1 MLHAGENLISL
12 SYRNSIQS
20 LGRTMNSRAFTTSL
34 LLAGVAVFMIYTYIS
49 SRETEL
55 QSEYGNQT
63 PVVVAKEDIKELE
76 IIDDRKVQLIN
87 VPSKFQMPGHF
98 KRVEDLYNTIA
109 AVPIKKGEQITVPRV
124 TYPGSQSG
132 LSRQISIGKRA
143 LSIQVTEGQ
152 SVSRLL
158 KPGDRVDILAQVD
171 YAAGKKERVK
181 VKTVLQD
188 VLILSTGLYV
198 TNSVPIIN
206 IKNDNDSRQMKLNSY
221 TNFNT
226 VTVELTPFEVQKM
239 VFLISGG
246 GGIYLS
252 LRNNDDKTIERIS
265 ATRLYDVL
273 GEDAAE
279 AKTYFAE
286 QMAREQKRT
295 GIGGR

>member
-1 MLHAGENLISL
+1 
-12 SYRNSIQS
+12 
-20 LGRTMNSRAFTTSL
+20 MNSRAFTTSL
-34 LLAGVAVFMIYTYIS
+34 LLAGLAVAMIYSYID

-55 QSEYGNQT
+55 QSDYGNQT

-76 IIDDRKVQLIN
+76 IIDDRKVKLVNI
-87 VPSKFQMPGHF
+87 PSKFQMPGHF

-109 AVPIKKGEQITVPRV
+109 AVPIKKDEQITQPRV
-124 TYPGSQSG
+124 TYPGTSSG

-152 SVSRLL
+152 AVSRLL
-158 KPGDRVDILAQVD
+158 KPGDRIDILALVD
-171 YAAGKKERVK
+171 YAAGKKERLK

-188 VLILSTGLYV
+188 VLILSTGLFV

-206 IKNDNDSRQMKLNSY
+206 LKTETDSRQMKLNSY
-221 TNFNT
+221 TNYNT
-226 VTVELTPFEVQKM
+226 ITLELTPFEVQKM
-239 VFLISGG
+239 VFLISAGN
-246 GGIYLS
+246 GIYLS
-252 LRNNDDKTIERIS
+252 LRNNDDKSIERIS

-286 QMAREQKRT
+286 QLARETKRT
-295 GIGGR
+295 GAGGR

>member
-1 MLHAGENLISL
+1 
-12 SYRNSIQS
+12 
-20 LGRTMNSRAFTTSL
+20 MNSRAFTTSL
-34 LLAGVAVFMIYTYIS
+34 LLAGIAVAMIWSYIS

-87 VPSKFQMPGHF
+87 VPKSFQMPGSYT
-98 KRVEDLYNTIA
+98 RVEDLYNTIA
-109 AVPIKKGEQITVPRV
+109 AVPIKKGEQITAPRV
-124 TYPGSQSG
+124 TYPGAQSG

-152 SVSRLL
+152 AVSRLL
-158 KPGDRVDILAQVD
+158 KPGDRVDILALVD
-171 YAAGKKERVK
+171 YASGKKERLK

-188 VLILSTGLYV
+188 VLVLSTGLYV
-198 TNSVPIIN
+198 TNSIPIVN
-206 IKNDNDSRQMKLNSY
+206 LKGDTDSRQIKLNSY
-221 TNFNT
+221 TNYNT
-226 VTVELTPFEVQKM
+226 VTLELSPFEVQKM
-239 VFLISGG
+239 VFLISAGN
-246 GGIYLS
+246 GIYLS
-252 LRNNDDKTIERIS
+252 LRNNDDKEIERIN

-286 QMAREQKRT
+286 QMAAETKRT
-295 GIGGR
+295 GAGGR

>member
-1 MLHAGENLISL
+1 
-12 SYRNSIQS
+12 
-20 LGRTMNSRAFTTSL
+20 MNSRAFTTSL
-34 LLAGVAVFMIYTYIS
+34 LLAGLAVAMIWSYIS

-55 QSEYGNQT
+55 QSDYGNQT
-63 PVVVAKEDIKELE
+63 PVVIAKEDIKELE

-87 VPSKFQMPGHF
+87 VPAKFQMPGHY

-124 TYPGSQSG
+124 TYPGAQSG

-158 KPGDRVDILAQVD
+158 KPGDRVDILALVD
-171 YAAGKKERVK
+171 YAAGKKERLK

-188 VLILSTGLYV
+188 VLILSTGLFV
-198 TNSVPIIN
+198 TNSVPIID
-206 IKNDNDSRQMKLNSY
+206 IKSGGNNTRQMKLNSY
-221 TNFNT
+221 TNYNT
-226 VTVELTPFEVQKM
+226 VTLELTPFEVQKM
-239 VFLISGG
+239 VFLISAGN
-246 GGIYLS
+246 GIYLS

-286 QMAREQKRT
+286 QMAKETKRT
-295 GIGGR
+295 GAGGR

>member
-1 MLHAGENLISL
+1 
-12 SYRNSIQS
+12 
-20 LGRTMNSRAFTTSL
+20 MNSRAFTTSL
-34 LLAGVAVFMIYTYIS
+34 MLALLAVAMIYSYIE

-55 QSEYGNQT
+55 QSDYGNQT

-76 IIDDRKVQLIN
+76 IIDDRKVHLVN

-143 LSIQVTEGQ
+143 FALQVTENQ
-152 SVSRLL
+152 AVSRLL
-158 KPGDRVDILAQVD
+158 KPGDRVDILALVD
-171 YAAGKKERVK
+171 YASGKKEKLK

-188 VLILSTGLYV
+188 VLILSTGLFV
-198 TNSVPIIN
+198 TNSVPIVN
-206 IKNDNDSRQMKLNSY
+206 VKGESESRQLKLNNY

-226 VTVELTPFEVQKM
+226 VTLELTPFEVQKM
-239 VFLISGG
+239 VFLVSAGN
-246 GGIYLS
+246 GIYLS

-286 QMAREQKRT
+286 QMARENRRT
-295 GIGGR
+295 GAGGR

>member
-1 MLHAGENLISL
+1 
-12 SYRNSIQS
+12 
-20 LGRTMNSRAFTTSL
+20 MNSRAFTTSL
-34 LLAGVAVFMIYTYIS
+34 MLALLAVAMIYSYIE

-55 QSEYGNQT
+55 QSDYGNQT

-76 IIDDRKVQLIN
+76 IIDDRKVHLVN

-152 SVSRLL
+152 AVSRLL
-158 KPGDRVDILAQVD
+158 KPGDRVDILALVD
-171 YAAGKKERVK
+171 YASGKKEKLK

-188 VLILSTGLYV
+188 VLILSTGLFV

-206 IKNDNDSRQMKLNSY
+206 IKGESDSRQMKLNNY

-226 VTVELTPFEVQKM
+226 VTLELTPFEVQKM
-239 VFLISGG
+239 VFLISAGN
-246 GGIYLS
+246 GIYLS

-286 QMAREQKRT
+286 QMARETKRT
-295 GIGGR
+295 GAGGR

>member
-1 MLHAGENLISL
+1 
-12 SYRNSIQS
+12 
-20 LGRTMNSRAFTTSL
+20 MNSRAFTTSL
-34 LLAGVAVFMIYTYIS
+34 LLSILAVFMIWSYIE

-55 QSEYGNQT
+55 QNDYGNQT

-76 IIDDRKVQLIN
+76 IIDDRKVELVN
-87 VPSKFQMPGHF
+87 VPSKYQMPGHF

-109 AVPIKKGEQITVPRV
+109 AVPIKKGEQITSPRV

-152 SVSRLL
+152 AVSRLL
-158 KPGDRVDILAQVD
+158 KPGDRIDVLALVD
-171 YAAGKKERVK
+171 YASGKKDKMK

-198 TNSVPIIN
+198 TNSVPIVN
-206 IKNDNDSRQMKLNSY
+206 LKSETESRQMKLNSY
-221 TNFNT
+221 TNYNT
-226 VTVELTPFEVQKM
+226 VTLELTPFEVQKM
-239 VFLISGG
+239 VFLISAGN
-246 GGIYLS
+246 GIYLS

-286 QMAREQKRT
+286 QMATETRRT
-295 GIGGR
+295 GAGGR

>member
-1 MLHAGENLISL
+1 
-12 SYRNSIQS
+12 
-20 LGRTMNSRAFTTSL
+20 MNSRAFTTSL
-34 LLAGVAVFMIYTYIS
+34 ILAAVAVLMIYSYIS

-76 IIDDRKVQLIN
+76 IIDDRKVQLVN

-124 TYPGSQSG
+124 TYPGAQSG

-143 LSIQVTEGQ
+143 LSVQVTEDKA
-152 SVSRLL
+152 VSRLL
-158 KPGDRVDILAQVD
+158 KPGDRVDVLALVD
-171 YAAGKKERVK
+171 YASGKKERLK

-188 VLILSTGLYV
+188 VLVLSTGLYV
-198 TNSVPIIN
+198 TNSVPIVN
-206 IKNDNDSRQMKLNSY
+206 VKSGENDSRQMKLNSY
-221 TNFNT
+221 TNYSS
-226 VTVELTPFEVQKM
+226 VTLELTPFEVQKM
-239 VFLISGG
+239 VFLISAGN
-246 GGIYLS
+246 GIYLS

-286 QMAREQKRT
+286 QMAKEAKRT
-295 GIGGR
+295 GAGGR

>member
-1 MLHAGENLISL
+1 
-12 SYRNSIQS
+12 
-20 LGRTMNSRAFTTSL
+20 MNSRAFTTSL
-34 LLAGVAVFMIYTYIS
+34 LLAALAVAMIWSYIE

-55 QSEYGNQT
+55 QSDYGNQT

-76 IIDDRKVQLIN
+76 IIDDRKVQLVNI
-87 VPSKFQMPGHF
+87 PSKFQMPGHF

-143 LSIQVTEGQ
+143 LSIQISESQ
-152 SVSRLL
+152 AVSRLI
-158 KPGDRVDILAQVD
+158 KPGDRVDVLALID
-171 YAAGKKERVK
+171 YASGKKEKQK

-188 VLILSTGLYV
+188 VLILSTGLFI

-206 IKNDNDSRQMKLNSY
+206 IKDEKDSRQMKLNNY

-226 VTVELTPFEVQKM
+226 VTLELTPFEVQKM
-239 VFLISGG
+239 VFLVSAGN
-246 GGIYLS
+246 GIYLS
-252 LRNNDDKTIERIS
+252 LRNNDDKEISRIGS
-265 ATRLYDVL
+265 TRLYDIL
-273 GEDAAE
+273 GEDQAE

-286 QMAREQKRT
+286 QSAIDTKRT
-295 GIGGR
+295 GGGR

>member
-1 MLHAGENLISL
+1 
-12 SYRNSIQS
+12 
-20 LGRTMNSRAFTTSL
+20 MNSRAFTTSL
-34 LLAGVAVFMIYTYIS
+34 LLAALAVAMIYTYIEG
-49 SRETEL
+49 RETEL
-55 QSEYGNQT
+55 QSDYGNQT

-76 IIDDRKVQLIN
+76 IIDDRKVQLVN
-87 VPSKFQMPGHF
+87 VPSKYQMPGSF

-132 LSRQISIGKRA
+132 LSRQISIGRRA

-152 SVSRLL
+152 AVSRLL
-158 KPGDRVDILAQVD
+158 KPGDRVDVLALVD
-171 YAAGKKERVK
+171 YASGKKEKLK

-188 VLILSTGLYV
+188 VLVLSTGLYV

-206 IKNDNDSRQMKLNSY
+206 IKQSETESRPLKLNSY
-221 TNFNT
+221 TNYNT
-226 VTVELTPFEVQKM
+226 VTLELSPFEVQKM
-239 VFLISGG
+239 VFLISAGN
-246 GGIYLS
+246 GIYLS
-252 LRNNDDKTIERIS
+252 LRNNDDKTIERIN

-286 QMAREQKRT
+286 QLARETKRT
-295 GIGGR
+295 GAGGR

>member
-1 MLHAGENLISL
+1 
-12 SYRNSIQS
+12 
-20 LGRTMNSRAFTTSL
+20 MNSRAFTTSL
-34 LLAGVAVFMIYTYIS
+34 LLAAVAVLMIYSYIS

-87 VPSKFQMPGHF
+87 VPSKFQMPGHYT
-98 KRVEDLYNTIA
+98 RVEDLYNTIA
-109 AVPIKKGEQITVPRV
+109 AVPIKKGEQITAPRV
-124 TYPGSQSG
+124 TYPGAQSG

-158 KPGDRVDILAQVD
+158 KPGDRVDILALVD
-171 YAAGKKERVK
+171 YAAGKKERLK

-198 TNSVPIIN
+198 TNSIPIVN
-206 IKNDNDSRQMKLNSY
+206 LKNENESRPMKLNSY
-221 TNFNT
+221 TNYNT
-226 VTVELTPFEVQKM
+226 VTLELTPFEVQKM
-239 VFLISGG
+239 VFLISSGN
-246 GGIYLS
+246 GIYLS

-286 QMAREQKRT
+286 QMARETKRT
-295 GIGGR
+295 GLGGR

>member
-1 MLHAGENLISL
+1 
-12 SYRNSIQS
+12 
-20 LGRTMNSRAFTTSL
+20 MNSRAFTTSL
-34 LLAGVAVFMIYTYIS
+34 ILAIVAVLMIYSYIS

-109 AVPIKKGEQITVPRV
+109 AVPIKKGEQITIPRV
-124 TYPGSQSG
+124 TYPGAQSG

-143 LSIQVTEGQ
+143 LSMQVSEGQ

-171 YAAGKKERVK
+171 YASGKKERLK

-198 TNSVPIIN
+198 TNSVPIVN
-206 IKNDNDSRQMKLNSY
+206 IKGENDSRQMKLNNY
-221 TNFNT
+221 TNYNT
-226 VTVELTPFEVQKM
+226 VTFELTPFEVQKM
-239 VFLISGG
+239 VFLISSGSM
-246 GGIYLS
+246 IYLS
-252 LRNNDDKTIERIS
+252 LRNNDDKSIERIS

-273 GEDAAE
+273 GEDASE

-286 QMAREQKRT
+286 QASRETRRT
-295 GIGGR
+295 GAGGR

>member
-1 MLHAGENLISL
+1 
-12 SYRNSIQS
+12 
-20 LGRTMNSRAFTTSL
+20 MNSRAFTTSL
-34 LLAGVAVFMIYTYIS
+34 MLALLAVAMIYSYIE

-55 QSEYGNQT
+55 QSDYGNQT

-76 IIDDRKVQLIN
+76 IIDDRKVHLVN

-124 TYPGSQSG
+124 TYPGAQSG

-143 LSIQVTEGQ
+143 FALQVTENQ
-152 SVSRLL
+152 AVSRLL
-158 KPGDRVDILAQVD
+158 KPGDRVDILALVD
-171 YAAGKKERVK
+171 YASGKKEKLK

-188 VLILSTGLYV
+188 VLILSTGLFV
-198 TNSVPIIN
+198 TNSVPIVN
-206 IKNDNDSRQMKLNSY
+206 IKGENDSRQMKLNNY

-226 VTVELTPFEVQKM
+226 VTLELTPFEVQKM
-239 VFLISGG
+239 VFLVAAGN
-246 GGIYLS
+246 GIFLS

-286 QMAREQKRT
+286 QSARETRRT
-295 GIGGR
+295 GAGGR